1 MGCEIFHAL
10 KGVLK
15 AKGLSTAVGDEGGF
29 APVLASNEAALE
41 VIALAVKK
49 AGYKLGKEIFIALDV
64 ASSEFYNA
72 KTKKYEFKK
81 SDGSKRNAKQMVEF

>member
-1 MGCEIFHAL
+1 M
-10 KGVLK
+10 
-15 AKGLSTAVGDEGGF
+15 
-29 APVLASNEAALE
+29 
-41 VIALAVKK
+41 IALAVKK

-81 SDGSKRNAKQMVEF
+81 SDGSKRNAKQMVEFYQDLKRNTQSFLSKMVVMKTTGLAGNY